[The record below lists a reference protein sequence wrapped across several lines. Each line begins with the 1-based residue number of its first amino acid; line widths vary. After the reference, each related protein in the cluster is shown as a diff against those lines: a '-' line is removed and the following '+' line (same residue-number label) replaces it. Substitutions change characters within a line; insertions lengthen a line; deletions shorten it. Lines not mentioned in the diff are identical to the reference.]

1 MSTIKISELATGA
14 VTLESLLAFADNNGI
29 AFKGNVSE
37 LNDFISTL
45 AVSGLKGA
53 ILTTDPAPTEDG
65 LYPCSESGT
74 YTNFDSLIID
84 ISNTLSFI
92 SVSGTQTIFAKVEI
106 PISII
111 IDSTPT
117 SGSNNAV
124 ESNGVFDA
132 IKLNQPTFNTIDTTI
147 NSLFAKAIL
156 YCNVTGYDATDLI
169 GINELTNI
177 TGNFCKIKIGLFST
191 KAGSATNIFD
201 TGAITPQ
208 TGVVRHTLTNGVD
221 GESATIVIDWD
232 VLGSVNLT
240 ESTWTNCALSP
251 FVFAEKQT
259 DSVTENS
266 NASLS
271 SGGAF
276 NKINQLQKPFSNLGT
291 DINSKYA
298 NSILFVNLKGFLSTD
313 FLAITEL
320 SNSGFGRI
328 QISKFSTKGGLATL
342 VFDTSVIAVQT
353 GVVTHEINSLTG
365 ESATIIIDWDA
376 FGSSYLSTSAWS
388 NGGFDISTYTKL
400 GLVNPLGFQ
409 FPFTDSLVNDYLLSL
424 VKDIKI
430 YGGETGHEYIISRL
444 EIQAYRVTVAIKDLT
459 DNVVVCSYA
468 YTATINDYNTLPSV
482 WQLDGALEGSTAG
495 VYAFVTFDWSKAVT
509 GTTDYTTIEQSGVY
523 KSNIFTKYD
532 VLDYLHDDKIKQVV
546 TVGVGKDFSTLR
558 LAVESLNNS
567 FGLSWGSSY
576 HNQVMFL
583 LDEGTFNA
591 TFLDIPK
598 FCTVK
603 GQGIGVTRIEREN
616 TNPNAMFEAHF
627 ECKFQDLT
635 IFSESNQYCIHSDD
649 FNRVSQGN
657 RLLRQRFDNVELL
670 GGSANFTPLFGSGL
684 SSGQIMLFNNCSGG
698 HDDLTGTNTGVTFS
712 SHNTSITPSVED
724 SKIIL
729 NNCTSTDYNGVLM
742 ISLGSGGNQ
751 SELEINSCKFYNV
764 ATAITGG
771 VVEEWIVSGNTDC
784 VYEAPTM
791 LGGNYANIGV
801 KFSGLNNT
809 GVTIPAGTFVERT
822 ATKTIAVA
830 TTTDD
835 VFGFVE
841 KDILNGA
848 SGTVITSKL
857 FHKNWVLGTKSNGKF
872 GITSG
877 AIDMSATDKKG
888 FIIDNDVTLY

>member
-1 MSTIKISELATGA
+1 MSTIKINELATGTI
-14 VTLESLLAFADNNGI
+14 TLSSLLAFADSNGI
-29 AFKGNVSE
+29 AFQGSMDE
-37 LNDFISTL
+37 LSAFLSTL
-45 AVSGLKGA
+45 QETGMEGA
-53 ILTTDPAPTEDG
+53 ILSTDAAPTEDG

-74 YTNFDSLIID
+74 YANFGGLVVDV
-84 ISNTLSFI
+84 SNTLTFI
-92 SVSGTQTIFAKVEI
+92 SVSQGQTVFAKVET
-106 PISII
+106 PISIT
-111 IDSTPT
+111 IDATPT
-117 SGSNNAV
+117 SGSTNAV
-124 ESNGVFDA
+124 QSGGVFD
-132 IKLNQPTFNTIDTTI
+132 KF
-147 NSLFAKAIL
+147 
-156 YCNVTGYDATDLI
+156 
-169 GINELTNI
+169 
-177 TGNFCKIKIGLFST
+177 
-191 KAGSATNIFD
+191 
-201 TGAITPQ
+201 
-208 TGVVRHTLTNGVD
+208 
-221 GESATIVIDWD
+221 
-232 VLGSVNLT
+232 
-240 ESTWTNCALSP
+240 
-251 FVFAEKQT
+251 
-259 DSVTENS
+259 
-266 NASLS
+266 
-271 SGGAF
+271 
-276 NKINQLQKPFSNLGT
+276 NQLQKPFSNLGT
-291 DINSKYA
+291 NINSKFA
-298 NSILFVNLKGFLSTD
+298 ESILFVKIKGFEATD
-313 FLAITEL
+313 FFAITEM
-320 SNSGFGRI
+320 SNNSFGRLK
-328 QISKFSTKGGLATL
+328 ISKFATKGGAATET
-342 VFDTSVIAVQT
+342 FTTDVIAVQT
-353 GVVTHEINSLTG
+353 GIVTHKMTTLNG
-365 ESATIIIDWDA
+365 ESATVIVDWDA
-376 FGSSYLSTSAWS
+376 FGSTYVAETTWA
-388 NGGFDISTYTKL
+388 NGGLDVSSYVDI
-400 GLVNPLGFQ
+400 GVVNPLGFQ
-409 FPFTDSLVNDYLLSL
+409 FPFVDSLVNNYLLSL

-430 YGGETGHEYIISRL
+430 YGGEIGHEYIISRL
-444 EIQAYRVTVAIKDLT
+444 EIQGYRVTIAIKDLT
-459 DNVVVCSYA
+459 DDVVVCSYA
-468 YTATINDYNTLPSV
+468 YTATITDYNTLPSV
-482 WQLDGALEGSTAG
+482 WQLDGELSGSNAG
-495 VYAFVTFDWSKAVT
+495 VYAFVTFDWSNAIS
-509 GTTDYTTIEQSGVY
+509 GTSDYTTSEQSGVY

-567 FGLSWGSSY
+567 FGESWGSSY

-603 GQGIGVTRIEREN
+603 GQGKGITRIEREN

-670 GGSANFTPLFGSGL
+670 GGSSNTAPLFGSGL

-698 HDDLTGTNTGVTFS
+698 HYDLTGTNTGVTFS
-712 SHNTSITPSVED
+712 SHNTAIVPSVED
-724 SKIIL
+724 SKIIM

-742 ISLGSGGNQ
+742 ISLGGGGNQ

-764 ATAITGG
+764 STAITGG

-784 VYEAPTM
+784 VYAAPTM
-791 LGGNYANIGV
+791 LGGDYANIGV

-822 ATKTIAVA
+822 ATKAIAVA

-857 FHKNWVLGTKSNGKF
+857 FHKDWVLGTKSNGKF

-888 FIIDNDVTLY
+888 FIINNDVTLY